1 MARVQIGAILFTSLL
16 LAACGPTPEARE
28 EARAARN
35 AMVETGDFDRIS
47 LTGPPD
53 VIVTTAPS
61 VSVRVDGDPAETAKL
76 QIEAV
81 AGELRIGVKPGL
93 SLSGR
98 SGVFVHVTMPRL
110 QGVTI
115 TGPGDV
121 NVDRIQGQDF
131 TGNVTGPGDLAI
143 RRLEVGTAH
152 FSVNGP
158 GGVRASGMA
167 QRVEASLSGP
177 GDLSLSGLRTTD
189 ATLALTGPG
198 DIALHATGI
207 VQGQL
212 TGSGSIDITGGARCT
227 VATTG
232 PGNVSC
238 GTTGGN

>member
-1 MARVQIGAILFTSLL
+1 MNMPRTILLLALL

-28 EARAARN
+28 EAQAARN
-35 AMVETGDFDRIS
+35 AMVQTGDFDRIS

-53 VIVTTAPS
+53 VIVTTAPA

-98 SGVFVHVTMPRL
+98 HALFIHVTMPRL

-115 TGPGDV
+115 LGPGDV
-121 NVDRIQGQDF
+121 NVDRIQGQSF

-143 RRLEVGTAH
+143 RHIEVGVAH
-152 FSVNGP
+152 FSVDGP
-158 GGVRASGMA
+158 GGIRASGTA
-167 QRVEASLSGP
+167 QRVEAGLSGP

-189 ATLALTGPG
+189 ATVTLTGPG
-198 DIALHATGI
+198 DIALHATGT

-212 TGSGSIDITGGARCT
+212 TGSGNIDITGGARCT
-227 VATTG
+227 VASTG

-238 GTTGGN
+238 GADGGN